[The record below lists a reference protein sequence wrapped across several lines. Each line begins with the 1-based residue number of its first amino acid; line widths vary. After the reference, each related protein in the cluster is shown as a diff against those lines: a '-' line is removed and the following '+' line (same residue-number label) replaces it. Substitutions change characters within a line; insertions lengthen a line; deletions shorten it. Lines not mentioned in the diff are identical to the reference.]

1 MKKKLKIAFVPSTF
15 IPIIGG
21 AEIQAHNLAN
31 MIVKQGHNVDVWN
44 TKISYVENKFYK
56 IFNFNRLFLSLT
68 FILRYYFKI
77 NINFILEIY
86 ISKII
91 NKNKYDVWHFHSL
104 NFKTLI
110 IFEILKKLN
119 QKTIITF
126 QGADIQVNKK
136 INYGYRIDNK
146 YDNLLKKNIL
156 KFDKVHSVSKDI
168 DRELLKLNYPKR
180 KILRIPNCINLK
192 KIVNVKKNSKK
203 KFTIITVARYAE
215 KKKGFDFVE
224 KIAYELNKYIDFE
237 WILIGRDIKN
247 ILNYKFILNNRKK
260 FKLIN
265 QINSTEFYFPS
276 KKLIKYYKSANVY
289 AHLSRIESFGI
300 TIIEAIASKIPVVA
314 FKSSGAKNIVE
325 NNKNGLFVKCFN
337 IKDYTKNLLKIYSK
351 KSTFNSFNY
360 HKLKNYDLKFNAE
373 KTINDYLNVLKN

>member
-351 KSTFNSFNY
+351 KSN
-360 HKLKNYDLKFNAE
+360 
-373 KTINDYLNVLKN
+373 I